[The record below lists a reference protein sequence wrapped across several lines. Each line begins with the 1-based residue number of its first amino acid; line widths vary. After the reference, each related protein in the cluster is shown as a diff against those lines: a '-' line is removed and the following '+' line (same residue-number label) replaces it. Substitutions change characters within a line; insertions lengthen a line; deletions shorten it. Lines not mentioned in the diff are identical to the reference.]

1 MDTELRLWKHILI
14 SRLLSD
20 KQALCLGEQTA
31 ASNQLISGNFPK
43 QTVMLFTGVPS
54 YPSQAKV
61 SWNKKLTDVNIRALE
76 PYPHLADTK
85 SLSFSSPIWQAKP
98 YPRASKT
105 SFLSHSRPA
114 SPSQGQVIPFHQSLS
129 EPQNPPSWLSTF
141 FRKRKKG
148 SKKEG
153 TQAFTKFSL
162 SCVLF
167 SCLKLTWTYSKNPL
181 NPRKDMVWL
190 WPYGPARV
198 LHWYISQ
205 FLVQLVFFMVPW

>member
-98 YPRASKT
+98 YPRAQ
-105 SFLSHSRPA
+105 RPA
-114 SPSQGQVIPFHQSLS
+114 SYLTPDQPHPAKGRSFPSTRVFQNLRIHPVDSQPSLGK
-129 EPQNPPSWLSTF
+129 E
-141 FRKRKKG
+141 RKEARKKG
-148 SKKEG
+148 HRPSLSS
-153 TQAFTKFSL
+153 AFPVSFSL
-162 SCVLF
+162 
-167 SCLKLTWTYSKNPL
+167 
-181 NPRKDMVWL
+181 
-190 WPYGPARV
+190 A
-198 LHWYISQ
+198 
-205 FLVQLVFFMVPW
+205 